1 MIVAAIDTGGTK
13 IAGAAVDESG
23 NILYRLS
30 YPNTGRTGPFILDT
44 YEQIVGDLQKKFQIS
59 AIGIGTGGRIDP
71 RDGTVI
77 YATSVYKDYIGLSI
91 GTIMTKRCAL
101 PAAVDNDCRVA
112 VCGERWKG
120 AAQGYESVFGIILGT
135 GAGGGFIQGGDIV
148 PGAGFG
154 AGEIGH
160 LILYPG
166 GKLCDCGQKG
176 CAEQYISGTALW
188 QAYNCRVGDGAAGD
202 IAGGYRVGDGAA
214 GDIAGGSRVGGMEI
228 TSGYEFFQLVS
239 GSDPLAQSILDDF
252 TVDLATC
259 AVSVSNLLSPQA
271 ILIGGGLIDTA
282 DIWWERFA
290 SAYNEYGNAHCRNTV
305 LLKAATGNDAA
316 LLGAACIAFERLRGS

>member
-1 MIVAAIDTGGTK
+1 MVVAAIDTGGTK

-44 YEQIVGDLQKKFQIS
+44 YEQIVGDLQKKFQIG

-71 RDGTVI
+71 SDGTVV

-91 GTIMTKRCAL
+91 GTIMTKRFAL

-120 AAQGYESVFGIILGT
+120 AAQGYDSVFGIILGT
-135 GAGGGFIQGGDIV
+135 GAGGGFIQSGSIV

-166 GKLCDCGQKG
+166 GKPCDCGQRG

-188 QAYNCRVGDGAAGD
+188 RAYNSGGSGGGRSGDGFCGS
-202 IAGGYRVGDGAA
+202 GGGRKT
-214 GDIAGGSRVGGMEI
+214 GGGKTGSAEI
-228 TSGYEFFQLVS
+228 TSGYEFFELLS
-239 GSDPLAQSILDDF
+239 GGDPLAQSILNDF
-252 TVDLATC
+252 TVDLVAC

-290 SAYNEYGNAHCRNTV
+290 SAYNEYGNTHCRNTV

-316 LLGAACIAFERLRGS
+316 LLGAACIAFERLRGA

>member
-13 IAGAAVDESG
+13 IAGAAVDENG

-44 YEQIVGDLQKKFQIS
+44 YERIVGDLQKKFQIS

-91 GTIMTKRCAL
+91 GTIMTKRCAV
-101 PAAVDNDCRVA
+101 PTAVDNDCRVA

-120 AAQGYESVFGIILGT
+120 AAQGYASVFGIILGT
-135 GAGGGFIQGGDIV
+135 GAGGGFIQGGSIV
-148 PGAGFG
+148 PGAAFG

-160 LILYPG
+160 LVLHPG
-166 GKLCDCGQKG
+166 GKLCDCGQRG

-188 QAYNCRVGDGAAGD
+188 QAYNSK
-202 IAGGYRVGDGAA
+202 AGGGG
-214 GDIAGGSRVGGMEI
+214 AGGGRSAGGGAGGGGREI
-228 TSGYEFFQLVS
+228 TSGYEFFQLL
-239 GSDPLAQSILDDF
+239 GDSDPIAQSIMDDF

-271 ILIGGGLIDTA
+271 ILVGGGLIDTA
-282 DIWWERFA
+282 DIWWERFT
-290 SAYNEYGNAHCRNTV
+290 SAYSEYGNDHCRKTV
-305 LLKAATGNDAA
+305 LLKAATGNNAA
-316 LLGAACIAFERLRGS
+316 LLGAACIAFERLRES

>member
-71 RDGTVI
+71 GDGTVV

-120 AAQGYESVFGIILGT
+120 AAQGYDSVFGIILGT
-135 GAGGGFIQGGDIV
+135 GAGGGFIQDGSIV
-148 PGAGFG
+148 PGVGFG

-166 GKLCDCGQKG
+166 GKLCDCGQRG

-188 QAYNCRVGDGAAGD
+188 HAYNSRGGGAV
-202 IAGGYRVGDGAA
+202 ITSESRRSGA
-214 GDIAGGSRVGGMEI
+214 EI
-228 TSGYEFFQLVS
+228 TSGYEFFQLLND
-239 GSDPLAQSILDDF
+239 SDPLAQSILDAF
-252 TVDLATC
+252 IVDLAAC

-271 ILIGGGLIDTA
+271 ILVGGGLIDTA

-305 LLKAATGNDAA
+305 LLRAATGNDAA
-316 LLGAACIAFERLRGS
+316 LLGAACIAFERLREA